1 MDFKERI
8 LTAMNHEEPDRVP
21 VMGLIMDPTTVNQ
34 INDKKPV
41 DFVGMLKKP
50 ILKNIVRRSMNTNWL
65 WSKIYNGN
73 FSGSLEGAIKLG
85 FDANWVIYQL
95 MKLCK
100 EPESRLGV
108 AFHDIY
114 GRVWELD
121 ADDTGNLMV
130 NYSRG
135 LLTTEEQWHNWV
147 EGNTPLFETFTES
160 LQNNTVIEFSPFAMP
175 HRGYL
180 KTAGSQLGS
189 STSQSLFIK
198 SLSL

>member
-8 LTAMNHEEPDRVP
+8 LTTMNHEEPDRVP

-34 INDKKPV
+34 INGKKPI
-41 DFVGMLKKP
+41 DFVGMLEKP
-50 ILKNIVRRSMNTNWL
+50 LLKHIIRYLMNTNWL
-65 WSKIYNGN
+65 WSKIYDGN

-95 MKLCK
+95 MKLRK
-100 EPESRLGV
+100 EPESTLGV

-121 ADDTGNLMV
+121 ADDNGNLMV

-135 LLTTEEQWHNWV
+135 LLTTEEQWHDWV
-147 EGNTPLFETFTES
+147 EENTPLFETSVKNATRFYQELTE
-160 LQNNTVIEFSPFAMP
+160 QHGDRIFPFC
-175 HRGYL
+175 
-180 KTAGSQLGS
+180 
-189 STSQSLFIK
+189 
-198 SLSL
+198 